1 MLVSCMLGVADG
13 TLVRVFTNTPKVA
26 AATRVV
32 FPAGYRSVRLINGFI
47 VTLAATV
54 IARTIARNAALGW
67 DNKGYVSL
75 IPHRFIGR
83 VHVTPSSHKD
93 GRVEGEKSLQSIGI
107 TRTIESRFAQIFDV
121 FGHNISLYV
130 ALQ

>member
-1 MLVSCMLGVADG
+1 MLVSCMLGVTDG
-13 TLVRVFTNTPKVA
+13 TLVRVFTHTPKIA
-26 AATRVV
+26 AATGVV
-32 FPAGYRSVRLINGFI
+32 FPAGYRSIRLINGFI
-47 VTLAATV
+47 VTLATTM
-54 IARTIARNAALGW
+54 IASTIARDADLGW

-83 VHVTPSSHKD
+83 IHITSSPHED
-93 GRVEGEKSLQSIGI
+93 GRVEGEKSLQSVGI
-107 TRTIESRFAQIFDV
+107 TRTIKSRFTQIFDV